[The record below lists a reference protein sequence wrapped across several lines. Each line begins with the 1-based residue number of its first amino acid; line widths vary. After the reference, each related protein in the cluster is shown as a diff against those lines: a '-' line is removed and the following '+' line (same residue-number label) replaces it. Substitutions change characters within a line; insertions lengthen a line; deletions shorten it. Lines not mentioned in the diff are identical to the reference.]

1 MNLTPMPSKPFLIV
15 GAVALAGIVA
25 GAVSGA
31 REPTPTPAT
40 SPVAATAFDER
51 FDAPDDFPLLKKMDR
66 LPLPAPTPFKTEIVM
81 VQPAAQIDA
90 TPKEEPKKPD
100 KPEKPTKFASAEQNL
115 CTRHNMHK
123 VWVTSRRWRC
133 RR

>member
-1 MNLTPMPSKPFLIV
+1 MMPALIPLPGKAFMIV

-25 GAVSGA
+25 ASSRTVSRRRA
-31 REPTPTPAT
+31 
-40 SPVAATAFDER
+40 SPPVVAQTAFVER
-51 FDAPDDFPLLKKMDR
+51 FDVPDKFPLMKKTDR
-66 LPLPAPTPFKTEIVM
+66 LQMPAPKPFKTEIVM
-81 VQPAAQIDA
+81 VQPAAQIDT

-100 KPEKPTKFASAEQNL
+100 KPEKPTKFASGQTF